1 MKKVFIIGNGFDLN
15 LGLKTSYQ
23 CFISS
28 PEFQR
33 KVSEGNT
40 LFNYLNDVV
49 NVDGWIDVENELVS
63 YSNEPFSEMNFLG
76 EYNELCD
83 CLKRYISSIDMFC
96 IDKQSSAFEMLK
108 SIDLS
113 DDFLI
118 VNFNYTDSVLHI
130 LEELGHENVQNK
142 ILHVHGRVAT
152 DEIVFGVDD
161 KAGINPEHVFLYKS
175 YSSIFGEKYDVSN
188 IVDFEHFYFFGH
200 SLGQS
205 DHLYFK
211 DMFGWLTHK
220 GSKSKMVKFYHY
232 SQRSKEAIVR
242 QLQDLTNNKLGLLKM
257 KISFAEDY
265 SEK

>member
-15 LGLKTSYQ
+15 LGLQTSYQ
-23 CFISS
+23 CFIDS
-28 PEFQR
+28 PEFQSR
-33 KVSEGNT
+33 ASKGNV

-49 NVDGWIDVENELVS
+49 NVDGWIDVENELVN
-63 YSNEPFSEMNFLG
+63 YSNEPFSETNFVA

-83 CLKRYISSIDMFC
+83 CLKKYISSIDMSS
-96 IDKQSSAFEMLK
+96 IDKQSSAFKMLK

-118 VNFNYTDSVLHI
+118 INFNYTDSVLHI
-130 LEELGHENVQNK
+130 LREQGHENVQSK
-142 ILHVHGRVAT
+142 ILHVHGRVASN
-152 DEIVFGVDD
+152 EIVFGVDD

-175 YSSIFGEKYDVSN
+175 YSSIFGEKYDFKN

-211 DMFGWLTHK
+211 DMFGWLTYN
-220 GSKSKMVKFYHY
+220 GSKSKMVKFYHH
-232 SQRSKEAIVR
+232 SLRSKDAIIR
-242 QLQDLTNNKLGLLKM
+242 QLQNLTSNKLGMLKM
-257 KISFAEDY
+257 KISFTEDY
-265 SEK
+265 SE